1 MGRIIPAFPR
11 GPRNRAIGLDTCRRR
26 IAGALYALACL
37 LPAGTF
43 AAVIVYAW
51 RDQ

>member
-1 MGRIIPAFPR
+1 MMSAGRD
-11 GPRNRAIGLDTCRRR
+11 RAIAFDRRRRR

-43 AAVIVYAW
+43 AAFIVYAW
-51 RDQ
+51 RAQ